1 MFSGYRLFTADVW
14 LMLLLC
20 FIMGQVY
27 LVLDNFF
34 VAKEKQAR
42 EDAEADMDSAFA
54 MSMWMGQD

>member
-1 MFSGYRLFTADVW
+1 
-14 LMLLLC
+14 
-20 FIMGQVY
+20 MGQVY